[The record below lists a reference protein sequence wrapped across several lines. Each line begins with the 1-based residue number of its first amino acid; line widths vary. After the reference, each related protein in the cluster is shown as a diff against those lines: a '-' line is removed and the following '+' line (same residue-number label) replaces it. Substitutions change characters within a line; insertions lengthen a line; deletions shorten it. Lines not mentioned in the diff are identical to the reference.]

1 MLRWLG
7 SRLLSRL
14 KAARGTLASPTFVP
28 RRPQYVRARS
38 DERRPE
44 VTGQWWQDEG
54 GQAGVMMILGL
65 LFLAVPLMLAVFDG
79 GLLLNDRR
87 DAQALVDRAA
97 MAGAQGLHLD
107 PLDTGADAEAA
118 AQEWVVRNGGNFTTD
133 TVSIAATNT
142 CFSAND
148 PVVTAVTVSIS
159 RPAPAFL
166 AGALGLDLRSSAS
179 ATACIGVPVEY
190 FGIFP
195 LVVSAQG
202 LVGTC
207 FDANKKP
214 VPGADCE
221 IRIGDTVSSLV
232 GALSVPYPSGGGQ
245 VDCSDS
251 GSGANDLSNNLT
263 YGIQAW
269 CSAGDTVWA
278 KTGESKNKTF
288 DGVKSRL
295 AMDGSCD
302 AAYQAA
308 GGTLSALRD
317 AWSALDSYLYAYPGY
332 HHSGLA
338 SSDNRGGIP
347 GLGDGI
353 DDFYEVW
360 SYSNASAP
368 ASDLSPRNCPGYAG
382 ETNSPRNIVLIVVD
396 DVFDTS
402 TTAAKKYVILDFV
415 RMYLEGCTRTANTG
429 AKEFRRD
436 CGWNSLGSGVLT
448 IHGRYVHQVKS
459 PANKLGL
466 TPLLLGDT
474 DIFLKR

>member
-1 MLRWLG
+1 MLRRLR
-7 SRLLSRL
+7 SRLQS
-14 KAARGTLASPTFVP
+14 KVNAARRALALPLLTP
-28 RRPQYVRARS
+28 RQPQYVEVRS
-38 DERRPE
+38 NERRHGVAGPR
-44 VTGQWWQDEG
+44 WHDDS
-54 GQAGVMMILGL
+54 GQAGITMILAL

-87 DAQALVDRAA
+87 NAQNLVDRAA

-118 AQEWVVRNGGNFTTD
+118 AREWVVRNGGDLATD
-133 TVSIAATNT
+133 TVSIAATDT
-142 CFSAND
+142 CYSPND
-148 PVVTAVTVSIS
+148 PVITAVTVTIS
-159 RPAPAFL
+159 RAAPTFL
-166 AGALGLDLRSSAS
+166 AGALGLGLRSGAS

-214 VPGADCE
+214 IPGADCE

-232 GALSVPYPSGGGQ
+232 GALSVPYPSGGGE

-263 YGIQAW
+263 YGIQGW
-269 CSAGDTVWA
+269 CSAGDEVWA

-295 AMDGSCD
+295 ALDGSCD

-308 GGTLSALRD
+308 SGTLSALRD

-332 HHSGLA
+332 QHSGLA

-360 SYSNASAP
+360 SYSNAGAP
-368 ASDLSPRNCPGYAG
+368 ASDLSPRTCPGYGG

-415 RMYLEGCTRTANTG
+415 RMYLEGCTRTTNTG

-436 CGWNSLGSGVLT
+436 CGWSSLGSGVLT

-466 TPLLLGDT
+466 TPLMLGDT
-474 DIFLKR
+474 DVFLKR